1 MKVWAQDP
9 WDFVSK
15 RAQQLWVTVSSDS
28 GMLSLGE
35 GRPVCQNIKPE
46 NKK

>member
-15 RAQQLWVTVSSDS
+15 CAQHLQVTVSSDS
-28 GMLSLGE
+28 GSLSLGG
-35 GRPVCQNIKPE
+35 GRPICQNIKPE